1 MSEYGLMNPTN
12 YGSKMFGGGGLPTK
26 TFGQKLFGAID
37 ANPLGFGMNMLG
49 AGFDAFNKIG
59 AMDRQIRQTNRGIDL
74 RNRASMQAYRDA
86 ENARKMRNAFRNQ
99 QRQVQ
104 TNIAN
109 QYLLPGIQRNAQLA
123 FQSQLQQNVEQDRQ
137 MAFQRQGILRQILAQ
152 RGSVGSASEGNRAR
166 GFERAVQMAAIPA
179 GIQMGQLDE
188 NRIGADNRTRLSMA
202 RTQQQ
207 AYDAAVNV
215 LAPLQMPVYQEA
227 ATSAPMM
234 QPRVS
239 KPANSNLMIAA
250 GSMLGGLGG
259 FFG

>member
-1 MSEYGLMNPTN
+1 MSKKSFSDHLLKPI
-12 YGSKMFGGGGLPTK
+12 
-26 TFGQKLFGAID
+26 QD
-37 ANPLGFGMNMLG
+37 NPLGFGMSLFNAGLG
-49 AGFDAFNKIG
+49 AFTGISEQQ
-59 AMDRQIRQTNRGIDL
+59 RQLDHANDNINL
-74 RNRASMQAYRDA
+74 RNRQAMQGYQDA
-86 ENARKMRNAFRNQ
+86 ETARKLRNAFRFE
-99 QRQVQ
+99 QRQAQ
-104 TNIAN
+104 INIAN

-137 MAFQRQGILRQILAQ
+137 MAFQRQGMLRQILAQ
-152 RGSVGSASEGNRAR
+152 RGSVGSAGEGNRAR
-166 GFERAVQMAAIPA
+166 GFDRAVQMAAIPA

-250 GSMLGGLGG
+250 GSMLGGLVG
-259 FFG
+259 FFSA